1 MTLSTDAL
9 AGDKVTADY
18 TGATFDNKNVG
29 TDKPVS
35 VTGITIS
42 GDDAGNY
49 KDVNTEATT
58 SADINA
64 IKLTVSATGIDKDYD
79 GDNIATVTLS
89 TDALAGDKVTANYT
103 GATFDNKNVGTDKPV
118 SVTGITISGDDAGN
132 YKDVNTEA
140 TTSADINAI
149 KLTVSATG
157 IDKDYDGDN
166 IATVTL
172 STDALAGDK
181 VTADY
186 TGATFDNKN
195 VGTDKPV
202 SVTGITI
209 SGDDAGNYKD
219 VNTEATTSAD
229 INAIKLTVSATGID
243 KDYDGD
249 NIATVTLSTDA
260 LAGDKVTADYY
271 RSNFRQQEC
280 RN

>member
-1 MTLSTDAL
+1 MIATD
-9 AGDKVTADY
+9 
-18 TGATFDNKNVG
+18 
-29 TDKPVS
+29 
-35 VTGITIS
+35 
-42 GDDAGNY
+42 
-49 KDVNTEATT
+49 
-58 SADINA
+58 
-64 IKLTVSATGIDKDYD
+64 
-79 GDNIATVTLS
+79 ATVTLS
-89 TDALAGDKVTANYT
+89 TDALEGDVVTVDYT
-103 GATFDNKNVGTDKPV
+103 SASFADKNVGNGKTV
-118 SVTGITISGDDAGN
+118 SVSGISISGGADSGK
-132 YKDVNTEA
+132 YQLIRTTA

-260 LAGDKVTADYY
+260 LAGDKVTADYTGQLSTT
-271 RSNFRQQEC
+271 RMSELTNPSV
-280 RN
+280 